1 MCVMDASAVPRAA
14 PIGGVGVSSTR
25 LRVAPDALLVAL
37 IRQGRAVAF
46 EAAYDRHHR
55 AILTFCRH
63 VLGDPEEAQ
72 DAVQHTFLAAYNDLI
87 GTEKPIQLRAWLFAI
102 ARNRCYS
109 MLRARREQ
117 PAVDLAEP
125 ASEGVATVVQ
135 RRQDVRDLVLDVQRL
150 PEHQRVALVLAELDQ
165 LSHEEIADV
174 LSIPRGKVK
183 ALVFQ
188 ARESL
193 VASRAARDADCNEIR
208 TQLAT
213 LRGGELRRATIRRH
227 LRECEGCREF
237 RGQVARVGAGSPRG
251 SHAAAC

>member
-1 MCVMDASAVPRAA
+1 MCPMDVSAVPRAA
-14 PIGGVGVSSTR
+14 PKGGVGVLSTR
-25 LRVAPDALLVAL
+25 LRVAPDSLLVAL
-37 IRQGRAVAF
+37 IRQGRMAAF
-46 EAAYDRHHR
+46 EAAYARHHR

-63 VLGDPEEAQ
+63 VLGDAEEAQ
-72 DAVQHTFLAAYNDLI
+72 DAVQHTFLAAYSDLVS
-87 GTEKPIQLRAWLFAI
+87 TEKPIQLRAWLFAI

-109 MLRARREQ
+109 MLRGRREQ
-117 PAVDLAEP
+117 PAADLAEP
-125 ASEGVATVVQ
+125 ASEGLAAVVQ

-150 PEHQRVALVLAELDQ
+150 PEHQRVALVLAELDE

-174 LSIPRGKVK
+174 LSVPRGKVK

-193 VASRAARDADCNEIR
+193 AASRAARDADCSEIR

-213 LRGGELRRATIRRH
+213 LRGGELRRVTIRRH

-237 RGQVARVGAGSPRG
+237 RTQVARVGASAGRKSR
-251 SHAAAC
+251 AW

>member
-1 MCVMDASAVPRAA
+1 MDARGVPQVAPRGLPKVAA
-14 PIGGVGVSSTR
+14 KAIFGVPPTR
-25 LRVAPDALLVAL
+25 LRVAPDSLLVTL
-37 IRQGRAVAF
+37 IRQGRAAAF

-63 VLGDPEEAQ
+63 VLGDAEEAQ
-72 DAVQHTFLAAYNDLI
+72 DAVQHTFLAAYSDLI
-87 GTEKPIQLRAWLFAI
+87 GTEKPIHLRAWLFAI

-117 PAVDLAEP
+117 PAADLAER
-125 ASEGVATVVQ
+125 AGEGLATVVQ

-150 PEHQRVALVLAELDQ
+150 PEHQRVALVLAELDE
-165 LSHEEIADV
+165 LSHGEIAALLCV
-174 LSIPRGKVK
+174 RREKVK
-183 ALVFQ
+183 ALVYQ

-193 VASRAARDADCNEIR
+193 AASRAARDTDCNEIR
-208 TQLAT
+208 VQLAT

-237 RGQVARVGAGSPRG
+237 RKRCRSPNGAG
-251 SHAAAC
+251 